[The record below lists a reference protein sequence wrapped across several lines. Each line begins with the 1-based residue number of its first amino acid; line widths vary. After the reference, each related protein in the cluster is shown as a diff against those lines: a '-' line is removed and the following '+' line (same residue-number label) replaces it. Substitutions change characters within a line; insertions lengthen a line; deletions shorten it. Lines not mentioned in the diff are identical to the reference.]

1 MLAIRTIGGV
11 QPAVQPLRDGY
22 QVIKS
27 DLVSDSSG
35 RTVET
40 GQALRYMIR
49 PNTYKL
55 NLKFKGTVAEIKQVE
70 ALVSQY
76 SYEVEFFDGISGGS
90 PVYITGHYFYPSD
103 RTVNYNE
110 FTGELSVNLIEI

>member
-1 MLAIRTIGGV
+1 MLAIRSIGGV
-11 QPAVQPLRDGY
+11 QPAVQPLRNGY
-22 QVIKS
+22 QVVKS

-35 RTVET
+35 RTAET

-55 NLKFKGTVAEIKQVE
+55 NLKFKGTIAEIKQVE
-70 ALVSQY
+70 TLVSQY
-76 SYEVEFFDGISGGS
+76 SYEVDFLDGTSY
-90 PVYITGHYFYPSD
+90 VTGHYFYPSD